1 MPPQLSRANT
11 PKIPLALP
19 DENRQLRG
27 MSQRPVLG
35 IIACNRMVGVELS
48 QAVMNRYAVAAMQYA
63 DCAALII
70 PSLPDCMRASE
81 VVGRLDG
88 VLLTGTP
95 SNVEPALYGDDAAGE
110 GPFDPDRDRMMI
122 ELVEAVIAA
131 QRPLFGICR
140 GFQEINVALGG
151 TLRRDTSAAKEL
163 LHHHAP
169 DGTSFDGMFDHHH
182 TVDLAEGGLLAAAYD
197 ALSLEVNSV
206 HFQGVGELAN
216 GLQVEA
222 RAPDGLVE
230 AYSARPNGAPL
241 LAVQWHP
248 EWATDD
254 NEQSQTYFRLLGR
267 ALRGAL

>member
-1 MPPQLSRANT
+1 
-11 PKIPLALP
+11 
-19 DENRQLRG
+19 
-27 MSQRPVLG
+27 MSSRPVLG
-35 IIACNRMVGVELS
+35 IIACNRTVGTEIAQTVI
-48 QAVMNRYAVAAMQYA
+48 NRYATAAMRYA

-70 PSLPDCMRASE
+70 PSLPDYMRAE
-81 VVGRLDG
+81 EIVGRLDG

-95 SNVEPALYGDDAAGE
+95 SNVEPARYDDPSAGE
-110 GPFDPDRDRMMI
+110 GPFDADRDTMML

-151 TLRRDTSAAKEL
+151 TLRRDTSASEQL

-169 DGTSFDGMFDHHH
+169 DGVAFDAMFDHRHK
-182 TVDLAEGGLLAAAYD
+182 VDLVEGGLLAAAYETP
-197 ALSLEVNSV
+197 SLDVNSV
-206 HFQGVGELAN
+206 HYQGIGELAE
-216 GLQVEA
+216 GLAVEA

-248 EWATDD
+248 EWATDNND
-254 NEQSQTYFRLLGR
+254 QSQTYFHLLGR
-267 ALRGAL
+267 ALRGEL

>member
-1 MPPQLSRANT
+1 MA
-11 PKIPLALP
+11 A
-19 DENRQLRG
+19 
-27 MSQRPVLG
+27 RPVLG
-35 IIACNRMVGVELS
+35 IIACNRIVGVETA
-48 QAVMNRYAVAAMQYA
+48 QAVMNRYATAAMRYA

-70 PSLPDCMRASE
+70 PSLPDFMRADE

-95 SNVEPALYGDDAAGE
+95 SNVEPARYGDAGAGE

-151 TLRRDTSAAKEL
+151 TLRRDTSASKEL

-169 DGTSFDGMFDHHH
+169 DGTDFDAMFDHRHR
-182 TVDLAEGGLLAAAYD
+182 VDLVAGGILASAYGS
-197 ALSLEVNSV
+197 ASLDVNSV
-206 HFQGVGELAN
+206 HYQGVGELAA
-216 GLQVEA
+216 GLAVEA

-254 NEQSQTYFRLLGR
+254 SAESQTYFHLLGR
-267 ALRGAL
+267 ALRGEL

>member
-1 MPPQLSRANT
+1 
-11 PKIPLALP
+11 
-19 DENRQLRG
+19 
-27 MSQRPVLG
+27 MSSRPVLG
-35 IIACNRMVGVELS
+35 IIACNRTVGTEVA
-48 QAVMNRYAVAAMQYA
+48 QTVINRYATAAMRHA

-70 PSLPDCMRASE
+70 PSLPDYMRAGE
-81 VVGRLDG
+81 IVGRLDG

-95 SNVEPALYGDDAAGE
+95 SNVEPARYGDASAGE
-110 GPFDPDRDRMMI
+110 GPFDPDRDTMML

-151 TLRRDTSAAKEL
+151 TLRRDTSASAQL

-169 DGTSFDGMFDHHH
+169 DDVPFDAMFDHRHK
-182 TVDLAEGGLLAAAYD
+182 VDLVDGGLLATAYEMP
-197 ALSLEVNSV
+197 SLDVNSV
-206 HFQGVGELAN
+206 HYQGIGELAD
-216 GLQVEA
+216 GLAVEA

-248 EWATDD
+248 EWATDGND
-254 NEQSQTYFRLLGR
+254 QSQTYFHLLGR
-267 ALRGAL
+267 ALRGEL

>member
-1 MPPQLSRANT
+1 MPL
-11 PKIPLALP
+11 
-19 DENRQLRG
+19 

-35 IIACNRMVGVELS
+35 IIACNRTVGTEVA
-48 QAVMNRYAVAAMQYA
+48 QTVINRYATAAMRHA

-70 PSLPDCMRASE
+70 PSLPDHMRAAE
-81 VVGRLDG
+81 IVGRLDG

-95 SNVEPALYGDDAAGE
+95 SNVEPALYGDASEGE
-110 GPFDPDRDRMMI
+110 GPFDPDRDRMMTD
-122 ELVEAVIAA
+122 LVEAVIAA
-131 QRPLFGICR
+131 RRPLFGICR

-151 TLRRDTSAAKEL
+151 TLRRDTSASGEV

-169 DGTSFDGMFDHHH
+169 DGVPFDAMFDHRHK
-182 TVDLAEGGLLAAAYD
+182 VNLIEGGVLASAYG
-197 ALSLEVNSV
+197 APSLDVNSV
-206 HFQGVGELAN
+206 HYQGIGALAD
-216 GLQVEA
+216 GLRVEA

-254 NEQSQTYFRLLGR
+254 NSDSRTYFQLLGR